1 MIPIDYDLKD
11 IVISALRYAIGRKT
25 YVTSEISEYIMEH
38 PELIDIRV
46 RDVMLRDLE
55 EIDNYYKKDDIDYKV
70 FDKLKQWLEKLEVK
84 K

>member
-11 IVISALRYAIGRKT
+11 IVISVLRYAIGRKT
-25 YVTSEISEYIMEH
+25 YITSTISEYIMEH

-70 FDKLKQWLEKLEVK
+70 FDKLKQWLEKLNR
-84 K
+84 

>member
-38 PELIDIRV
+38 PELIDTRV
-46 RDVMLRDLE
+46 RDVMLKDLE
-55 EIDNYYKKDDIDYKV
+55 EIDKYYEKDDIDYKV
-70 FDKLKQWLEKLEVK
+70 FDKLRKWLEKLK
-84 K
+84 R

>member
-38 PELIDIRV
+38 PELIDTRV
-46 RDVMLRDLE
+46 RDVMLKDLE
-55 EIDNYYKKDDIDYKV
+55 EIDKYYEKDDIDYKV
-70 FDKLKQWLEKLEVK
+70 FDKLRKWLEKIK
-84 K
+84 

>member
-25 YVTSEISEYIMEH
+25 YITSTISEHIMVH

-70 FDKLKQWLEKLEVK
+70 FDKLKQWLEKLNR
-84 K
+84 

>member
-25 YVTSEISEYIMEH
+25 YITSTISEYIMEH

-70 FDKLKQWLEKLEVK
+70 FDKLKQWLEKLNR
-84 K
+84 